1 MLVKSDHL
9 INFWA
14 ENHKRYTKVAT
25 NLDMDTFDKN
35 LGFRAHWTSE
45 LIAIH
50 IGGCLAVSGSMDT
63 WRAVTSINS
72 GILISGVYE
81 TIPTIKWCSCYIPY
95 KNPKQP
101 GDDFHC
107 SVSLTCGT
115 NSDES
120 HGCAASA
127 Q

>member
-1 MLVKSDHL
+1 
-9 INFWA
+9 
-14 ENHKRYTKVAT
+14 
-25 NLDMDTFDKN
+25 MDTFDKN

-81 TIPTIKWCSCYIPY
+81 TIPTIKWCSYYIPET
-95 KNPKQP
+95 KILNNQ
-101 GDDFHC
+101 
-107 SVSLTCGT
+107 GT
-115 NSDES
+115 IFI
-120 HGCAASA
+120 A
-127 Q
+127 QFP